1 MDDDTSARMM
11 SGNEALARGALEAGV
26 GFCTSYPGTPATEI
40 AEYIMARAESF
51 GIHAEWSV
59 NEKVALEAAWGASWA
74 GIPALCSMKSLGLNV
89 ASDSLLSMNLSGA
102 GEGGFVIIVGDD
114 PRGHSS
120 STEQDSRFYA
130 KAAFLPLLEP
140 SGYQEAKDV
149 VLYAFDISRR
159 YEVPVIIRSTTRL
172 GHSRGLV
179 NPGRIDSHDIPRPLK
194 MKEKLFNV
202 PNTHLARRDL
212 QIKIQRIS
220 DEFDTSPFNKLQFKK
235 DVELIT
241 IASGICQRYA
251 EEAVEML
258 IVEGVG
264 TMGLATTHP
273 LPGKAIAKA
282 AKSARNVLFLE
293 ETDPFVEDAV
303 RAFSTEL
310 PSLSCEFHGKR
321 NGAVPAY
328 GEMNTDLAINAVEK
342 ALNLKPKRSD
352 EKEEKNREL
361 AQNLMISRALTFCA
375 GCTHRNVYWAV
386 RKVKQ
391 RLGGKLFVTGDIG
404 CYSLGVFYDEA
415 IGTLFSMGSGIGIA
429 SGLGQLRDFGLD
441 SRVAAV
447 AGDSTFLHACIPA
460 LINAKHKNANVTFMI
475 LDNST
480 TAMTGFQKHP
490 GEEDQPEG
498 KRMVSIEKIIQAVE
512 PDFYAVGDATDVSDA
527 IDLIH
532 NTVRKDGLNV
542 LLFKSICR
550 LEEQRMGETY
560 AEQERIHIDSDT
572 CRGESC
578 KICAAQFG
586 CVALGWHDDTA
597 RPTVYD
603 HVCVRCGA
611 CIMVCPHDA
620 IKQG

>member
-1 MDDDTSARMM
+1 MM
-11 SGNEALARGALEAGV
+11 SGNEAMARGALEAGV

-40 AEYIMARAESF
+40 AEYIMARAEKL

-130 KAAFLPLLEP
+130 KAAILPLLEP

-149 VLYAFDISRR
+149 VPFAFDISKR
-159 YEVPVIIRSTTRL
+159 YQVPVLIRSTTRL
-172 GHSRGLV
+172 SHSRGLV
-179 NPGRIDSHDIPRPLK
+179 SPGHIDSHDFPRPLK
-194 MKEKLFNV
+194 MKERLFNV
-202 PNTHLARRDL
+202 PNTHLARREL
-212 QIKIQRIS
+212 QIRIQRIS
-220 DEFDTSPFNKLQFKK
+220 EEFDKSPFNKMQLKK
-235 DVELIT
+235 ETELLA
-241 IASGICQRYA
+241 IASGICQRYS

-258 IVEGVG
+258 GVESVG
-264 TMGLATTHP
+264 ILGLVTTHP
-273 LPGKAIAKA
+273 LPRKAIGKAIKGV
-282 AKSARNVLFLE
+282 RNVLFLE

-303 RAFSTEL
+303 RALSTEL
-310 PSLSCEFHGKR
+310 PSVSCEFHGKR
-321 NGAVPAY
+321 NGSVPAY
-328 GEMNTDLAINAVEK
+328 GEMNTDLAIKAVEK
-342 ALNLKPKRSD
+342 ALGLELKRAD
-352 EKEEKNREL
+352 EEDEKNREIARKL
-361 AQNLMISRALTFCA
+361 LIGRSLTFCA

-386 RKVKQ
+386 RKVRQ
-391 RLGGKLFVTGDIG
+391 RLGGNLFVTGDIG

-429 SGLGQLRDFGLD
+429 SGLGQLDEFGFD

-447 AGDSTFLHACIPA
+447 AGDSTFLHACIPG
-460 LINAKHKNANVTFMI
+460 LINAKHKNANVTLMI

-498 KRMVSIEKIIQAVE
+498 QRMVSIEKIVQAIE
-512 PDFYAVGDATDVSDA
+512 PDFYAVGDATDVSDT

-532 NTVRKDGLNV
+532 NTVRKDGINV

-550 LEEQRMGETY
+550 LEEQRRGETY
-560 AEQERIHIDSDT
+560 TEQGRIHIDSDA
-572 CRGESC
+572 CHGESC

-586 CVALGWHDDTA
+586 CVALGWQDEAA
-597 RPTVYD
+597 RPIVYD
-603 HVCVRCGA
+603 HACVRCGA
-611 CIMVCPHDA
+611 CVLVCPHDA

>member
-1 MDDDTSARMM
+1 MDDETSARLM

-26 GFCTSYPGTPATEI
+26 GFCTSYPGTPATQI
-40 AEYIMARAESF
+40 TEYIMRKAESI

-59 NEKVALEAAWGASWA
+59 NEKVALEAAAAASWA

-89 ASDSLLSMNLSGA
+89 ASDSLLTMNLSECGD
-102 GEGGFVIIVGDD
+102 GGLVIIFGDD
-114 PRGHSS
+114 PEGHST

-130 KAAFLPLLEP
+130 KAALLPLLEP

-149 VLYAFDISRR
+149 VPYAFDLSRK
-159 YEVPVIIRSTTRL
+159 YKVPVIIRSTTRL

-179 NPGRIDSHDIPRPLK
+179 NPSPIDSYDYPKPLK
-194 MKEKLFNV
+194 MKEKLYNV
-202 PNTHLARRDL
+202 PNPHLAKREL
-212 QIKIQRIS
+212 QNKIQRIS
-220 DEFDTSPFNKLQFKK
+220 EEFDTSSFNKLRLKK
-235 DVELIT
+235 NVDLLT

-251 EEAVEML
+251 EEAKEL
-258 IVEGVG
+258 AGAESSG
-264 TMGLATTHP
+264 TLGLVTTHP
-273 LPGKAIAKA
+273 LPRKLIYKAINKA
-282 AKSARNVLFLE
+282 PDVLFLE
-293 ETDPFVEDAV
+293 ESDPFVEDAV
-303 RAFSTEL
+303 RALSTDL
-310 PSLSCEFHGKR
+310 PSVSCKFHGKW

-328 GEMNTDLAINAVEK
+328 GEMNTDLAIEALQK
-342 ALNLKPKRSD
+342 ALGLKLKRHD
-352 EKEEKNREL
+352 KKEEGLREAARSL
-361 AQNLMISRALTFCA
+361 LIRRALTFCA

-391 RLGGKLFVTGDIG
+391 RLGGKLSVTGDIG

-429 SGLGQLRDFGLD
+429 SGLGQLHELGFE

-460 LINAKHKNANVTFMI
+460 LINARHKNANVTFMI

-490 GEEDQPEG
+490 GAEDQPEG
-498 KRMVSIEKIIQAVE
+498 QRMVSVEKIVQAIE
-512 PDFYAVGDATDVSDA
+512 PDFYAVGDAVDLSST

-532 NTVRKDGLNV
+532 DTIRKDGLNV

-550 LEEQRMGETY
+550 LEEQRMGESY
-560 AEQERIHIDSDT
+560 SELEPIYIDSDA
-572 CRGESC
+572 CRGDSC

-586 CVALGWHDDTA
+586 CVALGWHDETA
-597 RPTVYD
+597 KPIVYD

-611 CIMVCPHDA
+611 CVMVCPHDA
-620 IKQG
+620 IKRG

>member
-1 MDDDTSARMM
+1 MDDETSARLM

-26 GFCTSYPGTPATEI
+26 GFCTSYPGTPATQI
-40 AEYIMARAESF
+40 TEYIMRKAESI

-59 NEKVALEAAWGASWA
+59 NEKVALEAAAAASWA

-89 ASDSLLSMNLSGA
+89 ASDSLLTMNLSECGD
-102 GEGGFVIIVGDD
+102 GGLVIIFGDD
-114 PRGHSS
+114 PEGHST

-130 KAAFLPLLEP
+130 KAALLPLLEP

-149 VLYAFDISRR
+149 VLYAFDLSRK
-159 YEVPVIIRSTTRL
+159 YKVPVIIRSTTRL

-179 NPGRIDSHDIPRPLK
+179 NPSPIDSYDYPKPLK
-194 MKEKLFNV
+194 MKEKLYNV
-202 PNTHLARRDL
+202 PNPHLAKREL
-212 QIKIQRIS
+212 QNKIQSIS
-220 DEFDTSPFNKLQFKK
+220 EEFDTSPFNKLHVKK
-235 DVELIT
+235 NVDLLT

-251 EEAVEML
+251 EEAKESA
-258 IVEGVG
+258 GAKSSG
-264 TMGLATTHP
+264 TLGLVTTHP
-273 LPGKAIAKA
+273 LPRKLIYKAIRKA
-282 AKSARNVLFLE
+282 PDVLFLE
-293 ETDPFVEDAV
+293 ESDPFVEDAV
-303 RAFSTEL
+303 RALSTEL
-310 PSLSCEFHGKR
+310 PSVSCKFHGKR
-321 NGAVPAY
+321 NGAAPAY
-328 GEMNTDLAINAVEK
+328 GEMNTDLAIAALQK
-342 ALNLKPKRSD
+342 ALGLKLKRHD
-352 EKEEKNREL
+352 KKEEGLRESARSL
-361 AQNLMISRALTFCA
+361 LIGRALTFCA

-391 RLGGKLFVTGDIG
+391 RLGGKLSVTGDIG
-404 CYSLGVFYDEA
+404 CYSLGVFYDDA

-429 SGLGQLRDFGLD
+429 SGLGQLHELGFEF
-441 SRVAAV
+441 RVAAV

-460 LINAKHKNANVTFMI
+460 LINARHKNANVTFMI

-498 KRMVSIEKIIQAVE
+498 QRMVSIEKIVQAIE
-512 PDFYAVGDATDVSDA
+512 PDFYAVGDATNLAST

-532 NTVRKDGLNV
+532 DTIRKDGLNV

-550 LEEQRMGETY
+550 LEEQRMGEAY
-560 AEQERIHIDSDT
+560 SELDPIHIDSDA

-586 CVALGWHDDTA
+586 CVALGWQDEAA
-597 RPTVYD
+597 RPIIYD

-611 CIMVCPHDA
+611 CVMVCPHGA